1 MQLKLQFPIK
11 RGTIKRVPLM
21 RALAITSAIT
31 LAAITIPTTSAS
43 AAQATSQSSNSPYAA
58 LSPDTAV
65 TSPHLS
71 QAAVSKARAA
81 SLAYWTPQ
89 RLKSAKN
96 GDALAP
102 ALRNNAPADAQA
114 DSSAPAVGSPHKV
127 APVAGKY
134 KAHAVAASSAGASPD
149 LGTVYVT
156 PSIGK
161 VFFSV
166 GGGDYACSASSVNS
180 SSGELVITAGHC
192 VYSVSDQAWSSNF
205 VYIPAYANGNAPYGT
220 WSGESLATFA
230 GFASSGDDT
239 LDTGYVAVSGPSNLV
254 ATVGGNGVEAGYSSF
269 ADPLFTMGYPSSS
282 PENQAYC
289 YATASI
295 NTSDGLVFMP
305 CDQGPGASGSPM
317 LDNYDTTSGL
327 GTLASDLT
335 LVWSYSDGTT
345 ANSGPIWG
353 STQWNE
359 YLSMGSVTV

>member
-1 MQLKLQFPIK
+1 MQLKLQF
-11 RGTIKRVPLM
+11 TVKRVRVKRAPLM
-21 RALAITSAIT
+21 RALAVTGAIA
-31 LAAITIPTTSAS
+31 LAAVTIPSTGAS
-43 AAQATSQSSNSPYAA
+43 AAQVTSQSSKSPYAA

-89 RLKSAKN
+89 RLKNAKN

-102 ALRNNAPADAQA
+102 KPQINAPAHATPGPA
-114 DSSAPAVGSPHKV
+114 APAFGTPHKV
-127 APVAGKY
+127 AAVAGKY
-134 KAHAVAASSAGASPD
+134 KAHSVAATRTGASPD

-180 SSGELVITAGHC
+180 ASGELVITAGHC

-205 VYIPAYANGNAPYGT
+205 VYIPAYANGDAPYGT

-254 ATVGGNGVEAGYSSF
+254 ATVGGNGVEEGYTSF
-269 ADPLFTMGYPSSS
+269 ADPLFTMGYPAAS

-289 YATASI
+289 YATATI

>member
-1 MQLKLQFPIK
+1 MQLRYK
-11 RGTIKRVPLM
+11 GVSPL
-21 RALAITSAIT
+21 RAIAVTSAIT
-31 LAAITIPTTSAS
+31 LAAFTIPVAGAA
-43 AAQATSQSSNSPYAA
+43 AAQATPNTTTTTSTTHTMKSPYASLA
-58 LSPDTAV
+58 PDTAI
-65 TSPHLS
+65 TSPHL
-71 QAAVSKARAA
+71 
-81 SLAYWTPQ
+81 
-89 RLKSAKN
+89 
-96 GDALAP
+96 
-102 ALRNNAPADAQA
+102 AQA
-114 DSSAPAVGSPHKV
+114 
-127 APVAGKY
+127 AGKY
-134 KAHAVAASSAGASPD
+134 KAHAVAASRTGSSPN

-156 PSIGK
+156 PAIGK

-180 SSGELVITAGHC
+180 ASGELVITAGHC

-220 WSGESLATFA
+220 WSSESLATFA
-230 GFASSGDDT
+230 GFASSGDNT

-269 ADPLFTMGYPSSS
+269 SDPLFTMGYPSSS

-305 CDQGPGASGSPM
+305 CDQGPGASGSPI